1 VHDQEA
7 KIARP
12 GVPRDLASYDPLR
25 RWTAHWRRRAG
36 LPV

>member
-1 VHDQEA
+1 
-7 KIARP
+7 
-12 GVPRDLASYDPLR
+12 VPRDLASYDPLR